1 MFVADRGFSDL
12 EGRMAE
18 LMSLAAMVG
27 IDWSDQHHDISL
39 QASGAPSVEHHVAVL
54 AGAHAI

>member
-1 MFVADRGFSDL
+1 
-12 EGRMAE
+12 MAE
-18 LMSLAAMVG
+18 LMSLAAMIG

-39 QASGAPSVEHHVAVL
+39 QASGAPSVEHHLAVL